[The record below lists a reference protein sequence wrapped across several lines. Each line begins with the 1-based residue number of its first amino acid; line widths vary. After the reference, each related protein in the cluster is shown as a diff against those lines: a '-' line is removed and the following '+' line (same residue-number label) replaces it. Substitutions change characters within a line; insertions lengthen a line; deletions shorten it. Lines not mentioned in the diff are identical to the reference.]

1 MRLRQRPMRAL
12 FTCHSK
18 FLTGRGA
25 GEKWTAVRT
34 VVLEFEH
41 FQTARQEPV
50 RPASE
55 VAQNDRR
62 REARGYRE
70 TSRVQS
76 SPTKTS
82 RGET

>member
-41 FQTARQEPV
+41 FQTARQE
-50 RPASE
+50 
-55 VAQNDRR
+55 Q
-62 REARGYRE
+62 
-70 TSRVQS
+70 
-76 SPTKTS
+76 
-82 RGET
+82 